1 MLVLVLLFITIV
13 VYYLLN
19 PGQVDRV
26 DVMQTVIVGWLGLI
40 IGRFFG
46 EEAMEILEEKRQLK
60 VKKADSV
67 LKENEDFLK
76 ELRTKLQEKKL
87 F

>member
-46 EEAMEILEEKRQLK
+46 EEAMEILEEKRQMK
-60 VKKADSV
+60 VRKADLL
-67 LKENEDFLK
+67 LKENEELLEEFTK
-76 ELRTKLQEKKL
+76 ELQEK
-87 F
+87 